1 MSIKYYKN
9 LISTLPVRQQSF
21 TTKRATWRKEEEQ
34 FYWFKT
40 LNQHMFQDNKTLTI
54 SRQDIFNTSDFR
66 KVLIKTIYWGYPG
79 GMRGNN
85 VGNILKSIQSI
96 EETYNELIQT
106 KNPKEESF
114 KKFTKKI
121 KGDSITG
128 LGLSTYTKLL
138 HFSSITFDNNPCL
151 ILDQRL
157 INVFTNK
164 VFTEFHDFK

>member
-40 LNQHMFQDNKTLTI
+40 LNQQMFQDNKTLTI
-54 SRQDIFNTSDFR
+54 SRQDIFNSSDLR
-66 KVLIKTIYWGYPG
+66 KVLIKTIYWGYPS

-85 VGNILKSIQSI
+85 AGNILKSIQSI
-96 EETYNELIQT
+96 EETYNELKQT

-114 KKFTKKI
+114 KKFTKK
-121 KGDSITG
+121 
-128 LGLSTYTKLL
+128 
-138 HFSSITFDNNPCL
+138 
-151 ILDQRL
+151 
-157 INVFTNK
+157 
-164 VFTEFHDFK
+164 